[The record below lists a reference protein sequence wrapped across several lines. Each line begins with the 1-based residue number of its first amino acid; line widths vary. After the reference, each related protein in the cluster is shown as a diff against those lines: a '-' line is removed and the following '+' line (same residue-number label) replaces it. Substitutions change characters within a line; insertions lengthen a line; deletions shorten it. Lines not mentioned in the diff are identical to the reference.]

1 MNNKHTQQNTLIK
14 SSQHN
19 YPTTPKSTFTHLPK
33 NEFNRECPFHKSL
46 SPLQN
51 NTHKIDNE
59 CPGGSLCE
67 NFKKIK
73 ELEFQIK
80 KMKSTI
86 SDLTKLNN
94 YFIFT
99 ISQKDEMYRNLL
111 KENTSMKNRYHL
123 FDSQVNKAAQNVDKA
138 NTMSDGFYKGKSL
151 KPIQHKG
158 NKGGMIR
165 SSSMVYS
172 NTKRITYY
180 DSERN
185 NNTNTH
191 KQTTQKDNNENHY
204 MKLQEISNK
213 NNETKLQSNS
223 VVSFLSLPN
232 TKLDDIANNENIMF
246 LTQLTQSN
254 EIFISKV
261 KSSSNQFL
269 LNVFDAVSCLMK
281 DYELAIKLIQR
292 LKTFMNGS
300 VALIRSVLSS
310 TSTQVILTNTCDIL
324 ECERTNLFLYETLS
338 DQLVVFSGDAS
349 YEGSLKVSKDEGIVG
364 NVFTKKEKLKIDD
377 AYQDPRFNPEIDK
390 KTNFKT
396 RNMLCH
402 PLIDEHGHS
411 FGAIQAVNKKKRH
424 FNQDDEELMNLFT
437 KQISAL
443 LIYIKNHKDNA
454 LMISR
459 LKNVFHFTTTTQ
471 HVKGVERFT
480 KHCEEML
487 RKIFLSS
494 VSQVLFVDEEGMLMH
509 YVDEKEIQIN
519 MKLLSIVNY
528 VMKRKEMFACAN
540 VNKCAF
546 YNTIVD
552 VHSNDGLI
560 TFPIMYSGICVGI
573 VQMNV
578 NCELNET
585 TNLPKEDILC
595 LINMIHES
603 IEMWIRRNK
612 EVFPFFK
619 LVKHEIKSFS
629 FTKEISSVS
638 GEDKDEDGDEKENED
653 EGDEHDNNNDNDD
666 DNARG

>member
-1 MNNKHTQQNTLIK
+1 
-14 SSQHN
+14 
-19 YPTTPKSTFTHLPK
+19 
-33 NEFNRECPFHKSL
+33 
-46 SPLQN
+46 
-51 NTHKIDNE
+51 
-59 CPGGSLCE
+59 
-67 NFKKIK
+67 
-73 ELEFQIK
+73 
-80 KMKSTI
+80 
-86 SDLTKLNN
+86 
-94 YFIFT
+94 
-99 ISQKDEMYRNLL
+99 MY
-111 KENTSMKNRYHL
+111 
-123 FDSQVNKAAQNVDKA
+123 
-138 NTMSDGFYKGKSL
+138 DGFYKGKSL

-158 NKGGMIR
+158 NRMIR

-185 NNTNTH
+185 DNTNTH
-191 KQTTQKDNNENHY
+191 KQNTQKDNNENHY

-213 NNETKLQSNS
+213 NNETKLQSSS

-254 EIFISKV
+254 EIFISKI

-281 DYELAIKLIQR
+281 DYELTIKLIQR

-300 VALIRSVLSS
+300 IALIHSVLSS
-310 TSTQVILTNTCDIL
+310 TSTQVILTHTCDIL

-402 PLIDEHGHS
+402 PLIDEHGNS

-443 LIYIKNHKDNA
+443 LIYVRNHKDNA

-459 LKNVFHFTTTTQ
+459 LKN
-471 HVKGVERFT
+471 
-480 KHCEEML
+480 
-487 RKIFLSS
+487 
-494 VSQVLFVDEEGMLMH
+494 
-509 YVDEKEIQIN
+509 
-519 MKLLSIVNY
+519 
-528 VMKRKEMFACAN
+528 
-540 VNKCAF
+540 
-546 YNTIVD
+546 
-552 VHSNDGLI
+552 
-560 TFPIMYSGICVGI
+560 
-573 VQMNV
+573 
-578 NCELNET
+578 
-585 TNLPKEDILC
+585 
-595 LINMIHES
+595 
-603 IEMWIRRNK
+603 W
-612 EVFPFFK
+612 
-619 LVKHEIKSFS
+619 
-629 FTKEISSVS
+629 
-638 GEDKDEDGDEKENED
+638 
-653 EGDEHDNNNDNDD
+653 
-666 DNARG
+666 